1 MTRPRLNQE
10 VAQLPP
16 SGIREFF
23 DLVTTVENVISL
35 GVGEPD
41 FATPWHVCDE
51 VYDSLRHGFT
61 SYTSN
66 LGMIELRR
74 EISGLLRRLYG
85 VEYNPEKEVLV
96 TVGVSQGL
104 DLTLRTILNRGDEV
118 IIPDPCFVAYGPCV
132 KLAGGVPVPAPM
144 REEDQFKLRPEIVR
158 SKITARTRALLIGFP
173 NNLTGSV
180 MTREELLAL
189 AEIAE
194 EHDLLVI
201 SDEIYDRLTY
211 AGSHRCFA
219 GLPGMW
225 ERTVLLNGLSKAYAM
240 TGWRIGYACAPP
252 DIINSMMCIH
262 SYTMMSAPTPSQVAA
277 TEAIRAGEPDVQRMK
292 AEYDQRRRL
301 LVKGLR
307 ETGLS
312 CFEPLGAFY
321 VFPSVRGT
329 GLDCDTFARR
339 LLQEERV
346 AAVPGRVFGEAGEGY
361 LRATYATS
369 MANLKEA
376 LVRIERFVRSLE
388 RQR

>member
-1 MTRPRLNQE
+1 
-10 VAQLPP
+10 
-16 SGIREFF
+16 
-23 DLVTTVENVISL
+23 
-35 GVGEPD
+35 
-41 FATPWHVCDE
+41 
-51 VYDSLRHGFT
+51 
-61 SYTSN
+61 
-66 LGMIELRR
+66 MIELRR

-173 NNLTGSV
+173 NNPTGSV

-211 AGSHRCFA
+211 AGSPRCFA

>member
-85 VEYNPEKEVLV
+85 VEYNPEKEILV

-144 REEDQFKLRPEIVR
+144 REEDQFKLRPEVVR

-173 NNLTGSV
+173 NNPTGSV

-211 AGSHRCFA
+211 AGTHTCFA

-225 ERTVLLNGLSKAYAM
+225 ERTVLLNGFSKAYAM

-252 DIINSMMCIH
+252 DIINSMMCVH
-262 SYTMMSAPTPSQVAA
+262 SYTMMSAPTPAQVAA
-277 TEAIRAGEPDVQRMK
+277 TEAIRAGEPDVARMK

-307 ETGLS
+307 DTGLS

-321 VFPSVRGT
+321 VFPSVQGT

-361 LRATYATS
+361 LRATYATN
-369 MANLKEA
+369 MENLKEA

-388 RQR
+388 RQG

>member
-173 NNLTGSV
+173 NNPTGSV

-211 AGSHRCFA
+211 AGSHTCFA

-225 ERTVLLNGLSKAYAM
+225 ERTVLLNGFSKAYAM

>member
-173 NNLTGSV
+173 NNPTGSV